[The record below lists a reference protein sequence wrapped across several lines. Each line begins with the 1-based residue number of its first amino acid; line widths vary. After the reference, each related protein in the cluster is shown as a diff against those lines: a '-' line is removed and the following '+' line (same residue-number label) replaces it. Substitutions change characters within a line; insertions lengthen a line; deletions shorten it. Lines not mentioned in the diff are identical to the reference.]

1 MGKHR
6 TMVVLVGIL
15 SLGLA
20 YGTSDAG
27 GVKYGDLSEAQR
39 SVVGSTSPN
48 IANAGDADKLCKG
61 GFVFFDPKSTA
72 VAAPPGN
79 PAGVDPTLC
88 FFLAA
93 DLLQKVDASKALYV
107 SKDRIYF
114 VDFMGKKVPATI
126 NNLVNVIGDY
136 HFDSIRGPEIVP
148 KLKIVSK

>member
-6 TMVVLVGIL
+6 MMVVLVGIL
-15 SLGLA
+15 SLGFA

-27 GVKYGDLSEAQR
+27 GVKYGEMSEAQR
-39 SVVGSTSPN
+39 SVVGSKSPK
-48 IANAGDADKLCKG
+48 IANAGEADKLCKG
-61 GFVFFDPKSTA
+61 GFVFDSTLA
-72 VAAPPGN
+72 VMAAPPGN

-93 DLLQKVDASKALYV
+93 DLLQRVDASKALYM

-114 VDFMGKKVPATI
+114 VDFMGKKAPSTI

-148 KLKIVSK
+148 KLKLVQK